1 MGLRK
6 SLEREMATHSSLLSW
21 KILWAQVLAAY
32 SPWGHKRIGHDLVK
46 RQ

>member
-1 MGLRK
+1 MGLRR
-6 SLEREMATHSSLLSW
+6 SLEKEMATHSSLLSW

-32 SPWGHKRIGHDLVK
+32 SPWGHKRIEHDLVN